1 MMSKQIFDGLPK
13 DQRDIIMAVGA
24 EMETFGTE
32 GAKADDQAVAG
43 VYQKA
48 GAKVYDLDAPTL
60 KRWQD
65 IARRTAW
72 KDYAEKSE
80 SCAKILKAAEKLL

>member
-1 MMSKQIFDGLPK
+1 MS
-13 DQRDIIMAVGA
+13 VGA
-24 EMETFGTE
+24 ELEKFGTE
-32 GAKADDQAVAG
+32 GAKKDDQAVAG

-48 GAKVYDLDAPTL
+48 GAKVYDLDTPTL
-60 KRWQD
+60 KKWQD